1 MALARRKWLW
11 ALLAVF
17 GLVVSALAAP
27 FLIPISRYIPQLTE
41 RVSARI
47 GQPVSIRGLR
57 LSLLPTP
64 RLSIVGLKLG
74 RHDEVSIERGS
85 IVPDLLLLLSG
96 DYVVRAIRADGVRI
110 KESALDLLDKLPRGG
125 GGGGVVVHKILL
137 RHVTFEHHVLKLP
150 EFNLSVELSVVP
162 FGTEIHAWTDDG
174 ALKLTLNTRGA
185 GRARVALTGRR
196 LRLPFDA
203 APLFFDALDASGVLD
218 GARLVL
224 PNVKGKLYGGT
235 IAGNLDLRWGK
246 QWRIGG
252 KADVAGVRIV
262 PLQSALGKPA
272 RLSGR
277 LSAKVSY
284 SARARTGGQLGRA
297 LVLDAPFE
305 IAGGEWHGVDLSRVA
320 ELPLGKLSSGGTTKF
335 ERMTGDLALRGK
347 HIRVNEICVRSPS
360 LVAAG
365 RVAIA
370 PDQKLSGKLDV
381 SVAKTGGFV
390 GVPVALSGTT
400 ADPSLSLTKAGAIGA
415 VIGTL
420 LLPWIGT
427 SLGLSA
433 GSSLEGRTVCK

>member
-1 MALARRKWLW
+1 MAFARRKWLW

-17 GLVVSALAAP
+17 GILLAALAAP
-27 FLIPISRYIPQLTE
+27 FLIPLSRYIPQLTE
-41 RVSARI
+41 RVSASI
-47 GQPVSIRGLR
+47 GQPVSIKRLR
-57 LSLLPTP
+57 LTLLPTP

-96 DYVVRAIRADGVRI
+96 EYAVRAIRADGVRI
-110 KESALDLLDKLPRGG
+110 KESALDLLDKLPQGG
-125 GGGGVVVHKILL
+125 GGGGVVVQRILL

-150 EFNLSVELSVVP
+150 EFNLTVELSVIP
-162 FGTEIHAWTDDG
+162 FGTEIRAWTDDG
-174 ALKLTLNTRGA
+174 TLKVSFNTRGA
-185 GRARVALTGRR
+185 GRARVALTGRSV
-196 LRLPFDA
+196 RLPFDA
-203 APLFFDALDASGVLD
+203 APLFFDRLEASGVLE

-224 PNVKGKLYGGT
+224 PEVRGKLYGGT
-235 IAGNLDLRWGK
+235 IAGNLDLGWGK

-252 KADVAGVRIV
+252 KANVAGVQVV

-277 LSAKVSY
+277 LSGKVSY

-305 IAGGEWHGVDLSRVA
+305 VAGGEWHGVDLSRVA
-320 ELPLGKLSSGGTTKF
+320 ELPLGKLSSGGSTKF
-335 ERMTGDLALRGK
+335 QQMKGDLALRGK
-347 HIRVNEICVRSPS
+347 HIELNEICVRSPS

-381 SVAKTGGFV
+381 SVAKTGGFF

-400 ADPSLSLTKAGAIGA
+400 SDPSLSLTKAGAIGA
-415 VIGTL
+415 VIGTV

-433 GSSLEGRTVCK
+433 GSSLEGKSVCK